1 MNWSGKRVLV
11 TGGALRI
18 GRAFSEAFLARGA
31 EVVVHYHRS
40 QAAAEAL
47 SDVTVCADLEDERA
61 VCQMMDEVGPIDVL
75 VNNASLF
82 TRDRLG
88 EATPARA
95 LRELQVNLLA
105 PLELIRR
112 FAAQSRGGTVLNLL
126 DRRIEAHDTS
136 CVPYTLSKAGLAEL
150 TRLAA
155 LELAPEIR
163 VNGVAPGP
171 VLPSPSCSEA
181 TFHERKGVI
190 PLERVPKVE
199 EVVEAGLFLLESES
213 VTGQIVFVDG
223 GQHLLGN
230 GV

>member
-1 MNWSGKRVLV
+1 M
-11 TGGALRI
+11 
-18 GRAFSEAFLARGA
+18 
-31 EVVVHYHRS
+31 VVHYHRS

-112 FAAQSRGGTVLNLL
+112 FAAQSRGGGG
-126 DRRIEAHDTS
+126 A
-136 CVPYTLSKAGLAEL
+136 
-150 TRLAA
+150 
-155 LELAPEIR
+155 
-163 VNGVAPGP
+163 
-171 VLPSPSCSEA
+171 
-181 TFHERKGVI
+181 
-190 PLERVPKVE
+190 
-199 EVVEAGLFLLESES
+199 
-213 VTGQIVFVDG
+213 QFVG
-223 GQHLLGN
+223 SSY
-230 GV
+230 